1 MGDFLGRVSCRRH
14 SQARFIR
21 PTGSRIRR
29 WREEPSKS
37 RLNKTYTKNIDLR
50 HIFTLYRKLAT
61 ELEGCYDVAISSPR
75 GVYLHYFADRI
86 NLGLLCLGLIL
97 VVFLG
102 KETVHLADVLFA
114 PEQTSKYELVEG
126 LVVYFL
132 YFEFIALIVKYFQS
146 GFHFPLRYFVY
157 IGITAIVRL
166 IIVDHKSPL
175 DVLIYS
181 AAILLL
187 VITLWL
193 CNSKRLKRE

>member
-1 MGDFLGRVSCRRH
+1 MPSLSRPRVE
-14 SQARFIR
+14 FIS
-21 PTGSRIRR
+21 TI
-29 WREEPSKS
+29 
-37 RLNKTYTKNIDLR
+37 LQTVL
-50 HIFTLYRKLAT
+50 
-61 ELEGCYDVAISSPR
+61 
-75 GVYLHYFADRI
+75 

-132 YFEFIALIVKYFQS
+132 YFEFI
-146 GFHFPLRYFVY
+146 
-157 IGITAIVRL
+157 GITAIVRL

>member
-1 MGDFLGRVSCRRH
+1 MTSLSRPRVE
-14 SQARFIR
+14 FIS
-21 PTGSRIRR
+21 TI
-29 WREEPSKS
+29 
-37 RLNKTYTKNIDLR
+37 LQTVL
-50 HIFTLYRKLAT
+50 
-61 ELEGCYDVAISSPR
+61 
-75 GVYLHYFADRI
+75 
-86 NLGLLCLGLIL
+86 NLGLLSLGLIL

-102 KETVHLADVLFA
+102 KETLHLADVLFA

-126 LVVYFL
+126 LVVYF
-132 YFEFIALIVKYFQS
+132 
-146 GFHFPLRYFVY
+146 

-166 IIVDHKSPL
+166 IIVDHKAPM

>member
-1 MGDFLGRVSCRRH
+1 VL
-14 SQARFIR
+14 
-21 PTGSRIRR
+21 
-29 WREEPSKS
+29 
-37 RLNKTYTKNIDLR
+37 
-50 HIFTLYRKLAT
+50 
-61 ELEGCYDVAISSPR
+61 
-75 GVYLHYFADRI
+75 